1 MTDDKLK
8 RLLQLSRTHP
18 LKELKERGGELAL
31 NTFSISQHRPLYS
44 NGWSFSLWPESC
56 FYKRWFDFPDI
67 GMMGWAV
74 MFHIVSPIGE
84 EIRTKWRGETEH
96 FPGWVPPE
104 RGPEADKWIAI
115 LNAEIAK
122 RLAEAKPG
130 EVIL

>member
-1 MTDDKLK
+1 MTDDTLK
-8 RLLQLSRTHP
+8 SLLEVSRSSP
-18 LKELKERGGELAL
+18 LDGLKDYGDDLAL
-31 NTFSISQHRPLYS
+31 YTFSISKHRPVYS
-44 NGWSFSLWPESC
+44 NGWTFSLWPESC
-56 FYKRWFDFPDI
+56 FYKRWFDFPEI
-67 GMMGWAV
+67 GKMGWAI
-74 MFHIVSPIGE
+74 MFHIVNPVGE

-96 FPGWVPPE
+96 FPGWVPPD